1 MIRKKIILPMIC
13 VFVLTGCAKDDKEP
27 EQLVQV
33 EIEQISDIT
42 TKQEETVTGS
52 GTDALKEAEA
62 EAGITP
68 DAEPEADTE
77 EVDEN
82 ENGTEDETGA
92 KNETGAD
99 NETESA
105 GSKTAQTDNDP
116 KVIKIA
122 TIGSTSKEI
131 VEKAAQA
138 AGYYGYEVQNISC
151 NDYDE
156 PNRLVLEGTADA
168 CLYEN
173 EIYLDGFNKRYN
185 SELAVVEKVYYE
197 PLAVFGGTVSSI
209 AGMSACKIAVPMG
222 EVNLA
227 RALHLLEQKGIIEL
241 SEDAGYLAGMDAIA
255 SNPFGVTIEQV
266 DMDSQMSSLA
276 GYGLFVVDYNRA
288 ALAGIDPKTA
298 LGYENRNSR
307 VFDEFAICLVTAG
320 GKTNS
325 MKMTGMSK
333 ILNSRE
339 VEDFIRDS
347 YYGSV
352 IDYR

>member
-1 MIRKKIILPMIC
+1 MEAQAEVGITSEAETK
-13 VFVLTGCAKDDKEP
+13 AEA
-27 EQLVQV
+27 
-33 EIEQISDIT
+33 DIT
-42 TKQEETVTGS
+42 P
-52 GTDALKEAEA
+52 EAES
-62 EAGITP
+62 
-68 DAEPEADTE
+68 
-77 EVDEN
+77 
-82 ENGTEDETGA
+82 EDETGA
-92 KNETGAD
+92 APDAEVQTDTVETEENETDAQ
-99 NETESA
+99 
-105 GSKTAQTDNDP
+105 GSQTAETDNNP
-116 KVIKIA
+116 KVIRIA
-122 TIGSTSKEI
+122 TVGSTSKEI

-151 NDYDE
+151 SDYDE

-173 EIYLDGFNKRYN
+173 EIYLEGFNKRYN
-185 SELAVVEKVYYE
+185 SELAVAEKVYYE

-209 AGMSACKIAVPMG
+209 SGMSACKIAVPMG

-241 SEDAGYLAGMDAIA
+241 SDDADYLAGMDAIT
-255 SNPFGVTIEQV
+255 SNPLGVTIEQV
-266 DMDSQMSSLA
+266 DMDSQMSSLS

-307 VFDEFAICLVTAG
+307 VFDDFAICLVTAG
-320 GKTNS
+320 DKTDS

>member
-1 MIRKKIILPMIC
+1 MIC
-13 VFVLTGCAKDDKEP
+13 VFILTGCAKEDKEP
-27 EQLVQV
+27 QQFVQV

-42 TKQEETVTGS
+42 TKPKETATGS
-52 GTDALKEAEA
+52 GTDALKEASA

-68 DAEPEADTE
+68 DASAQS
-77 EVDEN
+77 
-82 ENGTEDETGA
+82 GTETDTDAENDA
-92 KNETGAD
+92 QV
-99 NETESA
+99 SQ
-105 GSKTAQTDNDP
+105 TAQTDNNP
-116 KVIKIA
+116 KVIRIA
-122 TIGSTSKEI
+122 TMGSTSKEI

-138 AGYYGYEVQNISC
+138 AGYYGYEVHNISC

-173 EIYLDGFNKRYN
+173 EIYLEGFNKRYS
-185 SELAVVEKVYYE
+185 SELAVAEKVYYE
-197 PLAVFGGTVSSI
+197 PLAIFGGTVNSI
-209 AGMSACKIAVPMG
+209 ADVSACKIAVPMG

-241 SEDAGYLAGMDAIA
+241 SEDAGYLAGMDAIT
-255 SNPFGVTIEQV
+255 SNPLGVTIEQV
-266 DMDSQMSSLA
+266 DMDSQMSSLS

-307 VFDEFAICLVTAG
+307 VFDDYAICLVTAG
-320 GKTNS
+320 DKTDS

-333 ILNSRE
+333 ILNSKE